1 MSGGTASGRGA
12 QVRRTTGE
20 TDIDIALRLD
30 GTGDYDGE
38 TPVPFLTHMLHQI
51 ARHGLFD
58 LTVRACGDTD
68 IDGHHTV
75 EDVGIV
81 LGQAFDQALGDRKGL
96 RRYGHAA
103 IPFDE
108 ALVHCALDLSG
119 RGGLVWN
126 VPLPKARIGEFD
138 VELAREFFAAFAR
151 EARCTLHL
159 NLQYGDNL
167 HHIVEACFKA
177 LARALDAATRE
188 DARIAGQSPSSKGS
202 L

>member
-1 MSGGTASGRGA
+1 MRSARVDRQTKETAITVELSVDGGGAFSG
-12 QVRRTTGE
+12 
-20 TDIDIALRLD
+20 D
-30 GTGDYDGE
+30 

-58 LTVRACGDTD
+58 LTVTATGDTE

-75 EDVGIV
+75 EDTGIV
-81 LGQAFDQALGDRKGL
+81 LGQAMDQALGDRAGI
-96 RRYGHAA
+96 RRYGHAR

-108 ALVHCALDLSG
+108 ALIDCAIDLSG

-126 VPLPKARIGEFD
+126 VPLPKAKIGAFD
-138 VELAREFFAAFAR
+138 VELAKEFFAAFAR

-159 NLQYGDNL
+159 NLEYGDNL
-167 HHIVEACFKA
+167 HHIIEGCFKG
-177 LARALDAATRE
+177 LARALDWATQIDPRVE
-188 DARIAGQSPSSKGS
+188 GVTPSSKGS